1 MTIYDY
7 PSAGCEH
14 PDFRQ
19 DKPMGW
25 SKMKLLLEAAR
36 AISSELDLKA
46 ILHKAIDIGM
56 EAVGGSEGAI
66 FLLDDKGQMT
76 ECLFSLRGKPIL
88 KEDVPLVLEKG
99 LEAWVKKHKKP
110 ALLADVLEDE
120 RWLKIPKKV
129 SPRVRSALCV
139 PAIYAGRL
147 MAIMTITHPETGQFS
162 EIDLDVLLTIASQ
175 VAVAIE
181 NSRLFEQAQR
191 EIAERLQAEE
201 RLKRGLEQLASLNRV
216 SQAMTASLELEQ
228 VLAEIVSLAREVVD
242 LDYASIMLVDKEG
255 KLDRSTRRLAGVPYI
270 DGRARD
276 NGFTDWVVHSRQAIV
291 VDDVNEDGTVKPR
304 PTEEGAPCIA
314 NPPLVKAGVRSFVGL
329 PLEAKGRLLG
339 VLFLHSLRPGN
350 FRDQLPLL
358 TTFASYA
365 AVAIENARLYSSV
378 VEERHKAETILQSL
392 ADGVYVVDRQGHIT
406 LFNSAA
412 EKITGRKAE
421 EALGR
426 HCSEIFVVED
436 EEGKNLCQPDT
447 CPINLAMSQRRT
459 WLFDQIRFLVTP
471 DGRRIPVSVV
481 TAPLFDEKG
490 EIFGAVDAFWD
501 ISGRYEVE
509 RLKDEF
515 ISLVSHELRSPLTSI
530 KAAAQLNLRRSTPYD
545 ENTQRE
551 MWQIIAEQCDHLIG
565 FVETILSI
573 TRLEAGRVNIEVQPL
588 LVEDLLEKAV
598 TWQKKSLRGR
608 AFFEIISPPSLRV
621 LADEAKTLTILNNL
635 LDNAVKFSPKG
646 GRVFLEAQERADSV
660 LISVQDE
667 GPGIPSY
674 ALERIFD
681 KFYQVNGTD
690 SRMHG
695 YGMGLYIVK
704 MLAEAQ
710 GGQVWAE
717 NRGGTGS
724 RLCFTL
730 PKVPGEWDADK
741 R

>member
-1 MTIYDY
+1 MTIYNY

-56 EAVGGSEGAI
+56 EAIGGSEGAI

-76 ECLFSLRGKPIL
+76 DCLFSLRGKPIL
-88 KEDVPLVLEKG
+88 LKEDVSLMLEKG
-99 LEAWVKKHKKP
+99 MEAWVKRHKEP

-162 EIDLDVLLTIASQ
+162 ETDLDVLLTIASQ
-175 VAVAIE
+175 V
-181 NSRLFEQAQR
+181 
-191 EIAERLQAEE
+191 
-201 RLKRGLEQLASLNRV
+201 
-216 SQAMTASLELEQ
+216 
-228 VLAEIVSLAREVVD
+228 
-242 LDYASIMLVDKEG
+242 
-255 KLDRSTRRLAGVPYI
+255 
-270 DGRARD
+270 
-276 NGFTDWVVHSRQAIV
+276 
-291 VDDVNEDGTVKPR
+291 
-304 PTEEGAPCIA
+304 
-314 NPPLVKAGVRSFVGL
+314 
-329 PLEAKGRLLG
+329 
-339 VLFLHSLRPGN
+339 
-350 FRDQLPLL
+350 
-358 TTFASYA
+358 

-406 LFNSAA
+406 LFNPAA

-426 HCSEIFVVED
+426 HCSEIFSVED
-436 EEGKNLCQPDT
+436 EEGKNLCHPDT
-447 CPINLAMSQRRT
+447 CPINVAMSQRRT

-717 NRGGTGS
+717 NRGGAGS

-730 PKVPGEWDADK
+730 PKVPGEWEADK